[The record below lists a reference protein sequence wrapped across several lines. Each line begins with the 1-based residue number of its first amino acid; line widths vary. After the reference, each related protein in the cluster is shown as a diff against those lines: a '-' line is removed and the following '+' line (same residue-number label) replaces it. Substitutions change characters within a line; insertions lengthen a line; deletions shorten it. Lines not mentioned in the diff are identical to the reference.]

1 LTYWIDVLNQA
12 LIFGVFALS
21 LNLLMGY
28 AGQVSIA
35 HAAFGAVGGY
45 LAGYL
50 AQEHGWAFGP
60 ALALGVAAAL
70 VFGLIVSLPAL
81 WLAGEYLILL
91 TLSVQIITLV
101 VITSIAAFGGLT
113 GLSAIP
119 GISLF
124 GSVLLTPQDFLK
136 LLVPVLVL
144 VFLLMRRVAGSPAGR
159 VLRGIRE
166 DELATQSL
174 GKDVFAYKSQVF
186 ALTAGLAGL
195 AGVLLVYYN
204 GVVAPGMFGF
214 SVSMTI
220 IVMVIVGGS
229 ANLYGTLVGTALVV
243 ASGPFFQK
251 VIKLSIDKS
260 SLAQLLAY
268 GVALVAVLRWRPQG
282 LVPEGVTPGALVS
295 WLRRRGGA
303 ASRPPAREPAAQ
315 PGRLRIPPTARL
327 LEDGPVVA
335 LEAKGLSKSFGGIR
349 AVEGLDLSL
358 ERGQITGLIGPNGA
372 GKTTVFNLLTGAL
385 KPDHG
390 TVLLGGREIS
400 GLPPHRIARAG
411 MVRSFQDVRTFARL
425 SVLENVM
432 MGVSGQR
439 GERMSIVLSPV
450 PLRPGDRRT
459 RDRALEWLDF
469 VGLAERAN
477 EPAGSLAFGEQK
489 LVALARVL
497 ATDAE
502 VLLLD
507 EPASGIDKRWSDH
520 MIEHIARLP
529 EAGRTVC
536 IVEHNLNVVQRL
548 AQKICFMHE
557 GSVTAEGTMAE
568 LSGQERLQEAYFGS
582 MV

>member
-1 LTYWIDVLNQA
+1 LTYWIDVLDQA
-12 LIFGVFALS
+12 LIFAVFALS
-21 LNLLMGY
+21 LNLLMGF

-35 HAAFGAVGGY
+35 HGAFGAIGGY

-50 AQEHGWAFGP
+50 AQEHSWAFGP
-60 ALALGVAAAL
+60 ALAIGVSAAL
-70 VFGLIVSLPAL
+70 VLGLIVSLPAL
-81 WLAGEYLILL
+81 RLAGEYLILL
-91 TLSVQIITLV
+91 TLAVQIVTLV
-101 VITSIAAFGGLT
+101 VITSIAALGGLT
-113 GLSAIP
+113 GLSALP

-124 GSVLLTPQDFLK
+124 GSTLLTPQDFLK
-136 LLVPVLVL
+136 LLVPVALA
-144 VFLLMRRVAGSPAGR
+144 VFLLMRRIAGSPAGR

-166 DELATQSL
+166 DDLATQSL

-195 AGVLLVYYN
+195 GGVLLAYYN

-214 SVSMTI
+214 SVSMTV
-220 IVMVIVGGS
+220 IVMVILGGS
-229 ANLYGTLVGTALVV
+229 ANLYGTVVGTALVV

-251 VIKLSIDKS
+251 AIKLSVDKS
-260 SLAQLLAY
+260 SLAQLVAY
-268 GVALVAVLRWRPQG
+268 GVALVVVLRWRPQG
-282 LVPEGVTPGALVS
+282 VLPEGATPGAL
-295 WLRRRGGA
+295 LRRIRPGGGA
-303 ASRPPAREPAAQ
+303 RVREHRAGVVVPLAARELAGEPA
-315 PGRLRIPPTARL
+315 L
-327 LEDGPVVA
+327 A
-335 LEAKGLSKSFGGIR
+335 LETKALSKSFGGIR

-385 KPDHG
+385 KPDRG
-390 TVLLGGREIS
+390 TVLLGGRDIT

-425 SVLENVM
+425 TVLENVM

-439 GERMSIVLSPV
+439 GERMSVVLGPV

-459 RDRALEWLDF
+459 RDRALEWLEF
-469 VGLAERAN
+469 VGLAQRAD

-507 EPASGIDKRWSDH
+507 EPASGVDKRWSDR

-536 IVEHNLNVVQRL
+536 IVEHNLDVVQRL
-548 AQKICFMHE
+548 AHKICFMHE

-568 LSGQERLQEAYFGS
+568 LSGQERLQEAYFGP
-582 MV
+582 VG

>member
-1 LTYWIDVLNQA
+1 MTYWIDVLNQA

-21 LNLLMGY
+21 LNLLMGF

-60 ALALGVAAAL
+60 ALALGVTAAL
-70 VFGLIVSLPAL
+70 LFGLIVSLPAL
-81 WLAGEYLILL
+81 RLAGEYLILL

-101 VITSIAAFGGLT
+101 VITSISALGGLQ
-113 GLSAIP
+113 GLAAIP

-144 VFLLMRRVAGSPAGR
+144 VFLLMRRIAGSPAGR

-186 ALTAGLAGL
+186 AITAGLAGL
-195 AGVLLVYYN
+195 GGVLLVYYN

-251 VIKLSIDKS
+251 VIDLSLDKS

-268 GVALVAVLRWRPQG
+268 GVALVVVLRFRPQG
-282 LVPEGVTPGALVS
+282 LLPEGVTPGALAGRM
-295 WLRRRGGA
+295 RR
-303 ASRPPAREPAAQ
+303 RPPAAIAKRAERAVPRTAHAAGAVPA
-315 PGRLRIPPTARL
+315 RV
-327 LEDGPVVA
+327 LEVR
-335 LEAKGLSKSFGGIR
+335 GLTKSFGGIR
-349 AVEGLDLSL
+349 AVEGLDFSL

-385 KPDHG
+385 RPDHG
-390 TVLLGGREIS
+390 TVLLRGRDIT
-400 GLPPHRIARAG
+400 GLPPHKIARAG
-411 MVRSFQDVRTFARL
+411 MVRSFQDVRTFAQL
-425 SVLENVM
+425 SALENVM
-432 MGVSGQR
+432 MGVAGQR
-439 GERMSIVLSPV
+439 GERMSVVLTPV
-450 PLRPGDRRT
+450 PLGPSDRRT
-459 RDRALEWLDF
+459 RQRALEWLDF
-469 VGLAERAN
+469 VGLADRAH
-477 EPAGSLAFGEQK
+477 EPAGSMAFGEQK

-497 ATDAE
+497 ATEAE

-507 EPASGIDKRWSDH
+507 EPASGVDKRWSDH

-536 IVEHNLNVVQRL
+536 IVEHNLHVVQQL

>member
-21 LNLLMGY
+21 LNLLMGF

-35 HAAFGAVGGY
+35 HAAFGAIGGY

-60 ALALGVAAAL
+60 ALAVGVAGAF
-70 VFGLIVSLPAL
+70 VFGLLVSLPAL
-81 WLAGEYLILL
+81 RLAGEYLILL
-91 TLSVQIITLV
+91 TLAVQIITLV
-101 VITSIAAFGGLT
+101 VITSISALGGLQ
-113 GLSAIP
+113 GLAALP

-124 GSVLLTPQDFLK
+124 GKVLLTPQDFLK
-136 LLVPVLVL
+136 LLVPILVA

-195 AGVLLVYYN
+195 GGVLLVYYN

-214 SVSMTI
+214 GVSMTI
-220 IVMVIVGGS
+220 IVMVVVGGS

-251 VIKLSIDKS
+251 AIKLSTDKS

-282 LVPEGVTPGALVS
+282 ILPEAATPGALLRRVRPRS
-295 WLRRRGGA
+295 GAPTVERAERAIPLAARRRGGT
-303 ASRPPAREPAAQ
+303 PE
-315 PGRLRIPPTARL
+315 L
-327 LEDGPVVA
+327 A
-335 LEAKGLSKSFGGIR
+335 LEATGLSKSFGGIR
-349 AVEGLDLSL
+349 AVEGLDLRL

-385 KPDHG
+385 KPDRG
-390 TVLLGGREIS
+390 TVLLGGRDIT
-400 GLPPHRIARAG
+400 GLPPNRIARAG

-432 MGVSGQR
+432 MGVAGQR
-439 GERMSIVLSPV
+439 GERMSVVVTPM
-450 PLRPGDRRT
+450 PLGPGERRT
-459 RDRALEWLDF
+459 RMRALEWLDF
-469 VGLAERAN
+469 VGLADRAD

-507 EPASGIDKRWSDH
+507 EPASGVDKRWSDH
-520 MIEHIARLP
+520 MIDHIARLP
-529 EAGRTVC
+529 ESGLTVC
-536 IVEHNLNVVQRL
+536 IVEHNLSVVERL
-548 AQKICFMHE
+548 AHKICFMHE

-568 LSGQERLQEAYFGS
+568 LSRQERLQEAYFGS

>member
-1 LTYWIDVLNQA
+1 LTYWIDVLDQA
-12 LIFGVFALS
+12 LIFAVFALS
-21 LNLLMGY
+21 LNLLMGF

-35 HAAFGAVGGY
+35 HGAFGAIGGY

-50 AQEHGWAFGP
+50 AQEHSWAFGP
-60 ALALGVAAAL
+60 ALAIGVAAAL

-81 WLAGEYLILL
+81 RLAGEYLILL
-91 TLSVQIITLV
+91 TLAVQIITLV
-101 VITSIAAFGGLT
+101 VITSISALGGLT
-113 GLSAIP
+113 GLSALP

-124 GSVLLTPQDFLK
+124 GSTLLKPQDFLK
-136 LLVPVLVL
+136 LLVPVAVA
-144 VFLLMRRVAGSPAGR
+144 VFLLMRRIAGSPAGR
-159 VLRGIRE
+159 VLRGLRE
-166 DELATQSL
+166 DDLATQSL

-195 AGVLLVYYN
+195 GGVLLAYYN

-214 SVSMTI
+214 SVSMTV
-220 IVMVIVGGS
+220 IVMVILGGS
-229 ANLYGTLVGTALVV
+229 ANLYGTVVGTALVV

-251 VIKLSIDKS
+251 AIKLSVDKS
-260 SLAQLLAY
+260 SLAQLVAY
-268 GVALVAVLRWRPQG
+268 GVALVVVLRWRPQG
-282 LVPEGVTPGALVS
+282 VLPEGATPSALV
-295 WLRRRGGA
+295 RRIRPGRGARVTEPRGA
-303 ASRPPAREPAAQ
+303 RVVPLAAREMTGERA
-315 PGRLRIPPTARL
+315 L
-327 LEDGPVVA
+327 A
-335 LEAKGLSKSFGGIR
+335 LEAKALTKSFGGIR

-385 KPDHG
+385 KPDRG
-390 TVLLGGREIS
+390 TILLGGRDIT

-425 SVLENVM
+425 TVLENVM
-432 MGVSGQR
+432 MGVAGQR
-439 GERMSIVLSPV
+439 GERMSVVLSPL

-459 RDRALEWLDF
+459 RDRALQWLEF
-469 VGLAERAN
+469 VGLAQRAD

-507 EPASGIDKRWSDH
+507 EPASGIDKRWSDR

-529 EAGRTVC
+529 DAGRTVC
-536 IVEHNLNVVQRL
+536 IVEHNLDVVQRL
-548 AQKICFMHE
+548 AHKICFMHE

-568 LSGQERLQEAYFGS
+568 LSGQERLQEAYFGP
-582 MV
+582 VG

>member
-1 LTYWIDVLNQA
+1 
-12 LIFGVFALS
+12 
-21 LNLLMGY
+21 
-28 AGQVSIA
+28 
-35 HAAFGAVGGY
+35 
-45 LAGYL
+45 
-50 AQEHGWAFGP
+50 
-60 ALALGVAAAL
+60 
-70 VFGLIVSLPAL
+70 
-81 WLAGEYLILL
+81 
-91 TLSVQIITLV
+91 
-101 VITSIAAFGGLT
+101 
-113 GLSAIP
+113 
-119 GISLF
+119 
-124 GSVLLTPQDFLK
+124 
-136 LLVPVLVL
+136 
-144 VFLLMRRVAGSPAGR
+144 

-195 AGVLLVYYN
+195 GGVLLVYYN

-220 IVMVIVGGS
+220 IVMVILGGS
-229 ANLYGTLVGTALVV
+229 GNLYGTLIGTALVV

-251 VIKLSIDKS
+251 VIHLSIDKS

-268 GVALVAVLRWRPQG
+268 GVVLVVVLRWRPQG
-282 LVPEGVTPGALVS
+282 ILPEGVTPGALV
-295 WLRRRGGA
+295 RRGRA
-303 ASRPPAREPAAQ
+303 
-315 PGRLRIPPTARL
+315 PGRVSSERPAHAAKRGELATPRAARHL
-327 LEDGPVVA
+327 DGRATVV
-335 LEAKGLSKSFGGIR
+335 LQVRGLTKSFGGIR

-385 KPDHG
+385 RPDNG
-390 TVLLGGREIS
+390 TVLLGGRDIT
-400 GLPPHRIARAG
+400 GLPPHRITRAG
-411 MVRSFQDVRTFARL
+411 MVRSFQDVRTFPRL

-432 MGVSGQR
+432 MGVTGQR
-439 GERMSIVLSPV
+439 GERMSVVLSPV
-450 PLRPGDRRT
+450 PLGPGDRRT
-459 RDRALEWLDF
+459 RERALEWLDF
-469 VGLAERAN
+469 VGLAQRAH

-507 EPASGIDKRWSDH
+507 EPASGIDRRWSDH

-536 IVEHNLNVVQRL
+536 IVEHNLHVVQQL
-548 AQKICFMHE
+548 AHKICFMHE

-568 LSGQERLQEAYFGS
+568 LSQQERLQEAYFGS

>member
-1 LTYWIDVLNQA
+1 LTYWIDVLDQA
-12 LIFGVFALS
+12 LIFAVFALS
-21 LNLLMGY
+21 LNLLMGF

-35 HAAFGAVGGY
+35 HAAFGAIGGY

-50 AQEHGWAFGP
+50 AQEHAWAFGP
-60 ALALGVAAAL
+60 ALVVGVAAAL
-70 VFGLIVSLPAL
+70 VLGLIVSLPAL
-81 WLAGEYLILL
+81 RLAGEFLILL
-91 TLSVQIITLV
+91 TLAVQIITLV
-101 VITSIAAFGGLT
+101 VITSISALGGLT
-113 GLSAIP
+113 GLAALP

-124 GSVLLTPQDFLK
+124 GSTLLTPQDFLK
-136 LLVPVLVL
+136 LLGPVALA
-144 VFLLMRRVAGSPAGR
+144 VFLLMRRIAGSPAGR

-174 GKDVFAYKSQVF
+174 GKDVFAHKSQVF

-195 AGVLLVYYN
+195 GGVLLAYYN
-204 GVVAPGMFGF
+204 GVVSPGMFGV

-220 IVMVIVGGS
+220 IVMVILGGS
-229 ANLYGTLVGTALVV
+229 ANLYGTVIGTALVV

-251 VIKLSIDKS
+251 VIKLSVDKS

-268 GVALVAVLRWRPQG
+268 GLALVVVLRWRPQG
-282 LVPEGVTPGALVS
+282 VLPEGATPRAL
-295 WLRRRGGA
+295 LRRIRPGGGA
-303 ASRPPAREPAAQ
+303 GAAPKAERRAPAVALRSREVTRLPA
-315 PGRLRIPPTARL
+315 L
-327 LEDGPVVA
+327 A
-335 LEAKGLSKSFGGIR
+335 LEAKALSKSFGGIR

-358 ERGQITGLIGPNGA
+358 ERGRITGLIGPNGA

-385 KPDHG
+385 RPDHG
-390 TVLLGGREIS
+390 TVLLGGRDIT

-411 MVRSFQDVRTFARL
+411 MVRSFQDVRNFARL
-425 SVLENVM
+425 TVLENVM
-432 MGVSGQR
+432 MGVAGQR
-439 GERMSIVLSPV
+439 GERMSVVLSPM

-459 RDRALEWLDF
+459 RDRALEWLEF
-469 VGLAERAN
+469 VGLAQRAD

-507 EPASGIDKRWSDH
+507 EPASGVDKRWSDH

-548 AQKICFMHE
+548 AHKICFMHE
-557 GSVTAEGTMAE
+557 GSVTAEGTMTE
-568 LSGQERLQEAYFGS
+568 LSSQERLREAYFGP

>member
-1 LTYWIDVLNQA
+1 MTYWIDVLNQA

-21 LNLLMGY
+21 LNLLMGFT
-28 AGQVSIA
+28 GQVSIA
-35 HAAFGAVGGY
+35 HAAFGAIGGY

-60 ALALGVAAAL
+60 ALAVGVAGAF
-70 VFGLIVSLPAL
+70 VFGLLVSLPAL
-81 WLAGEYLILL
+81 RLAGEYLILL
-91 TLSVQIITLV
+91 TLAVQIITLV
-101 VITSIAAFGGLT
+101 VITSISALGGLQ
-113 GLSAIP
+113 GLAALP

-124 GSVLLTPQDFLK
+124 GKVLLTPQDFLK
-136 LLVPVLVL
+136 LLVPVLVA

-195 AGVLLVYYN
+195 GGVLLVYYN

-214 SVSMTI
+214 GVSMTI

-251 VIKLSIDKS
+251 AIKLSVDKS

-268 GVALVAVLRWRPQG
+268 GVALVVVLRWRPQG
-282 LVPEGVTPGALVS
+282 LLPEAATPGALLRRVRPRS
-295 WLRRRGGA
+295 AAPTTERAERAIPLDSRRRGGA
-303 ASRPPAREPAAQ
+303 PE
-315 PGRLRIPPTARL
+315 L
-327 LEDGPVVA
+327 A
-335 LEAKGLSKSFGGIR
+335 LEATGLTKSFGGIR
-349 AVEGLDLSL
+349 AVEGLDLRL

-385 KPDHG
+385 KPDRG
-390 TVLLGGREIS
+390 TVLLGGRDIT
-400 GLPPHRIARAG
+400 GLPPNRIARAG

-432 MGVSGQR
+432 MGVAGQR
-439 GERMSIVLSPV
+439 GERMSVVIT
-450 PLRPGDRRT
+450 PLPLGPGERRT
-459 RDRALEWLDF
+459 RARALEWLDF
-469 VGLAERAN
+469 VGLADRAD

-507 EPASGIDKRWSDH
+507 EPASGVDKRWSDH
-520 MIEHIARLP
+520 MIDHIARLP
-529 EAGRTVC
+529 EAGLTVC
-536 IVEHNLNVVQRL
+536 IVEHNLNVVERL

-557 GSVTAEGTMAE
+557 GLVTAEGTMAE
-568 LSGQERLQEAYFGS
+568 LSRQERLQEAYFGS

>member
-1 LTYWIDVLNQA
+1 LTYWIDVLDQA
-12 LIFGVFALS
+12 LIFAVFALS
-21 LNLLMGY
+21 LNLLMGF

-35 HAAFGAVGGY
+35 HAAFGAIGGY

-50 AQEHGWAFGP
+50 AQEHSWAFGP
-60 ALALGVAAAL
+60 ALVVGVTAAL

-81 WLAGEYLILL
+81 RLAGEFLILL
-91 TLSVQIITLV
+91 TLAVQIITLV
-101 VITSIAAFGGLT
+101 VITSISALGGLT
-113 GLSAIP
+113 GLSALP

-124 GSVLLTPQDFLK
+124 GSTLLTPQDFLK
-136 LLVPVLVL
+136 LLGPVALA
-144 VFLLMRRVAGSPAGR
+144 VFLLMKRIAGSPAGR

-174 GKDVFAYKSQVF
+174 GKDVFTYKSQVF

-195 AGVLLVYYN
+195 GGVLLAYYN
-204 GVVAPGMFGF
+204 GVVSPGMFGV

-220 IVMVIVGGS
+220 IVMVILGGS
-229 ANLYGTLVGTALVV
+229 ANLYGTVVGTALVV

-251 VIKLSIDKS
+251 VIKLSVDKS

-268 GVALVAVLRWRPQG
+268 GLALVAILRWRPQG
-282 LVPEGVTPGALVS
+282 VLPEGATPSALLRWV
-295 WLRRRGGA
+295 RRRGGA
-303 ASRPPAREPAAQ
+303 SGRGPGAAPAAQ
-315 PGRLRIPPTARL
+315 RDTPVVALGAR
-327 LEDGPVVA
+327 EVADVPAVA
-335 LEAKGLSKSFGGIR
+335 LEAKALTKSFGGIR
-349 AVEGLDLSL
+349 AVEGLDLRL
-358 ERGQITGLIGPNGA
+358 ERGRITGLIGPNGA

-390 TVLLGGREIS
+390 TVLLGGRDIT

-425 SVLENVM
+425 TVLENVM
-432 MGVSGQR
+432 MGVAGQR
-439 GERMSIVLSPV
+439 GERMSIVLSPL

-459 RDRALEWLDF
+459 RERALEWLEF
-469 VGLAERAN
+469 VGLAQRAD
-477 EPAGSLAFGEQK
+477 EPVGRLAFGEQK

-536 IVEHNLNVVQRL
+536 IVEHNLSVVQRL
-548 AQKICFMHE
+548 AHKICFMHE

-568 LSGQERLQEAYFGS
+568 LSRQERLQEAYFGP

>member
-1 LTYWIDVLNQA
+1 LTYWIDVLDQA
-12 LIFGVFALS
+12 LIFAVFALS
-21 LNLLMGY
+21 LNLLMGV

-35 HAAFGAVGGY
+35 HGAFGAIGGY

-50 AQEHGWAFGP
+50 AQEHSWAFGP
-60 ALALGVAAAL
+60 ALAIGVAAAL
-70 VFGLIVSLPAL
+70 VLGLIVSLPAL
-81 WLAGEYLILL
+81 RLAGEYLILL
-91 TLSVQIITLV
+91 TLAVQIITLV
-101 VITSIAAFGGLT
+101 VITSISALGGLT
-113 GLSAIP
+113 GLSALP

-124 GSVLLTPQDFLK
+124 GSMLLTPQDFLK
-136 LLVPVLVL
+136 LLVPVALA
-144 VFLLMRRVAGSPAGR
+144 VFLLMRRIAGSPAGR

-174 GKDVFAYKSQVF
+174 GKDVFAYKSLVF

-195 AGVLLVYYN
+195 GGVLLAYYN

-214 SVSMTI
+214 SVSMTV
-220 IVMVIVGGS
+220 IVMVILGGS
-229 ANLYGTLVGTALVV
+229 ANLYGTVVGTALVV

-251 VIKLSIDKS
+251 AIKLSVDKS
-260 SLAQLLAY
+260 SLAQLVAY
-268 GVALVAVLRWRPQG
+268 GVALVVALRWRPQG
-282 LVPEGVTPGALVS
+282 VLPEGSTPSALLRRIRPGGGARVREPTAQRGALVVPI
-295 WLRRRGGA
+295 A
-303 ASRPPAREPAAQ
+303 ARELTGD
-315 PGRLRIPPTARL
+315 PGL
-327 LEDGPVVA
+327 A
-335 LEAKGLSKSFGGIR
+335 LETKALTKSFGGIR
-349 AVEGLDLSL
+349 AVESLDLTL
-358 ERGQITGLIGPNGA
+358 ERGRITGLIGPNGA

-390 TVLLGGREIS
+390 TVLLGGRDIT

-425 SVLENVM
+425 TVLENVM
-432 MGVSGQR
+432 MAVAGQH
-439 GERMSIVLSPV
+439 GERMSVVLSPL

-459 RDRALEWLDF
+459 RDRALEWLEF
-469 VGLAERAN
+469 VGLAQRADQ
-477 EPAGSLAFGEQK
+477 PAGSLAFGEQK

-536 IVEHNLNVVQRL
+536 IVEHNLDVVQRL
-548 AQKICFMHE
+548 AHKICFMHE

-568 LSGQERLQEAYFGS
+568 LSGQERLQEAYFGP
-582 MV
+582 VG

>member
-1 LTYWIDVLNQA
+1 LTYWIDVLDQA
-12 LIFGVFALS
+12 LIFAVFALS
-21 LNLLMGY
+21 LNLLMGF

-35 HAAFGAVGGY
+35 HAAFGAIGGY

-50 AQEHGWAFGP
+50 AQEHAWAFGP
-60 ALALGVAAAL
+60 ALVVGVAAAL

-81 WLAGEYLILL
+81 RLAGEFLILL
-91 TLSVQIITLV
+91 TLAVQIITLV
-101 VITSIAAFGGLT
+101 VITSISALGGLT
-113 GLSAIP
+113 GLSALP

-124 GSVLLTPQDFLK
+124 GSTLLTPQDFLK
-136 LLVPVLVL
+136 LLGPVALA
-144 VFLLMRRVAGSPAGR
+144 VFLLMKRIAGSPAGR

-174 GKDVFAYKSQVF
+174 GKDVFTYKSQVF

-195 AGVLLVYYN
+195 GGVLLAYYN
-204 GVVAPGMFGF
+204 GVVSPGMFGV

-220 IVMVIVGGS
+220 IVMVILGGS
-229 ANLYGTLVGTALVV
+229 ANLYGTVVGTALVV

-251 VIKLSIDKS
+251 AIKLSVDKS

-268 GVALVAVLRWRPQG
+268 GLALVAVLRWRPQG
-282 LVPEGVTPGALVS
+282 VLPEGATPSALLRLV
-295 WLRRRGGA
+295 RRRASAAPTAQRGA
-303 ASRPPAREPAAQ
+303 AVVALRGREVIDVPA
-315 PGRLRIPPTARL
+315 
-327 LEDGPVVA
+327 VA
-335 LEAKGLSKSFGGIR
+335 LEARALSKSFGGIR

-358 ERGQITGLIGPNGA
+358 ERGRITGLIGPNGA

-390 TVLLGGREIS
+390 TVLLGGRDIT

-425 SVLENVM
+425 TVLENVM
-432 MGVSGQR
+432 MGVAGQR
-439 GERMSIVLSPV
+439 GERMSVVLGPL

-459 RDRALEWLDF
+459 RERALEWLEF
-469 VGLAERAN
+469 VGLAQRAD
-477 EPAGSLAFGEQK
+477 EAAGRLAFGEQK

-536 IVEHNLNVVQRL
+536 IVEHNLSVVQRL
-548 AQKICFMHE
+548 AHKICFMHE

-568 LSGQERLQEAYFGS
+568 LSRQERLQEAYFGP

>member
-1 LTYWIDVLNQA
+1 V
-12 LIFGVFALS
+12 
-21 LNLLMGY
+21 
-28 AGQVSIA
+28 
-35 HAAFGAVGGY
+35 
-45 LAGYL
+45 
-50 AQEHGWAFGP
+50 
-60 ALALGVAAAL
+60 ALA
-70 VFGLIVSLPAL
+70 
-81 WLAGEYLILL
+81 
-91 TLSVQIITLV
+91 
-101 VITSIAAFGGLT
+101 
-113 GLSAIP
+113 
-119 GISLF
+119 
-124 GSVLLTPQDFLK
+124 
-136 LLVPVLVL
+136 
-144 VFLLMRRVAGSPAGR
+144 VFLLMSRIAGSPVGR

-195 AGVLLVYYN
+195 GGVLLAYYN

-214 SVSMTI
+214 SVSMTV
-220 IVMVIVGGS
+220 IVMVVLGGS

-251 VIKLSIDKS
+251 VIKLSVDKA

-282 LVPEGVTPGALVS
+282 ILPEGATPSAL
-295 WLRRRGGA
+295 LRRRARATAQHGGLVIPLA
-303 ASRPPAREPAAQ
+303 APERNGEPV
-315 PGRLRIPPTARL
+315 P
-327 LEDGPVVA
+327 A
-335 LEAKGLSKSFGGIR
+335 LEAKALAKSFGGIR

-358 ERGQITGLIGPNGA
+358 ERGAITGLIGPNGA

-390 TVLLGGREIS
+390 TVLLGGRDIT

-411 MVRSFQDVRTFARL
+411 MVRSFQDVRILARL
-425 SVLENVM
+425 TVLENVM
-432 MGVSGQR
+432 MGVAGQR
-439 GERMSIVLSPV
+439 GERMSVVLAPL

-459 RDRALEWLDF
+459 RERALEWLEF
-469 VGLAERAN
+469 VGLARRAD

-548 AQKICFMHE
+548 AHRICFMHE

-568 LSGQERLQEAYFGS
+568 LSSQERLQEAYFGP

>member
-1 LTYWIDVLNQA
+1 LTYWIDILDQA
-12 LIFGVFALS
+12 LIFAVFALS
-21 LNLLMGY
+21 LNLLMGF

-35 HAAFGAVGGY
+35 HAAFGAIGGY

-50 AQEHGWAFGP
+50 GQEHAWAFGP
-60 ALALGVAAAL
+60 ALAVGVAAAL

-81 WLAGEYLILL
+81 RLAGEYLILL

-101 VITSIAAFGGLT
+101 VITSISALGGLT
-113 GLSAIP
+113 GLSALP
-119 GISLF
+119 GISLL
-124 GSVLLTPQDFLK
+124 GSTLLTPQDFLK
-136 LLVPVLVL
+136 LLVPVALA
-144 VFLLMRRVAGSPAGR
+144 VFLLMRRIAGSPAGR

-195 AGVLLVYYN
+195 GGVLLAYYN

-214 SVSMTI
+214 SVSMTV
-220 IVMVIVGGS
+220 IVMVILGGS
-229 ANLYGTLVGTALVV
+229 ANLYGTLFGTALVV

-251 VIKLSIDKS
+251 VIKLSVDRS

-282 LVPEGVTPGALVS
+282 ILPEGATPSAL
-295 WLRRRGGA
+295 LRRVRPGGRVGPRA
-303 ASRPPAREPAAQ
+303 APTAQDGAQVVPLAARKRSGEPA
-315 PGRLRIPPTARL
+315 L
-327 LEDGPVVA
+327 A
-335 LEAKGLSKSFGGIR
+335 LEATALTKRFGGIR

-358 ERGQITGLIGPNGA
+358 ERGRITGLIGPNGA

-385 KPDHG
+385 KPDDG
-390 TVLLGGREIS
+390 SILLGGRDIT

-411 MVRSFQDVRTFARL
+411 MVRSFQDVRTFPRL
-425 SVLENVM
+425 TVLENVM
-432 MGVSGQR
+432 MGVAGQR
-439 GERMSIVLSPV
+439 GERMSVVLSPL
-450 PLRPGDRRT
+450 PLGPGDRRT
-459 RDRALEWLDF
+459 RDRALEWLEF
-469 VGLAERAN
+469 VGLGQRAD

-497 ATDAE
+497 ATEAE

-536 IVEHNLNVVQRL
+536 IVEHNLDVVQRL
-548 AQKICFMHE
+548 AHKICFMHE

-568 LSGQERLQEAYFGS
+568 LSRQERLQEAYFGP

>member
-1 LTYWIDVLNQA
+1 LTYWIDVLDQA
-12 LIFGVFALS
+12 LIFAVFALS
-21 LNLLMGY
+21 LNLLMGF

-35 HAAFGAVGGY
+35 HGAFGAIGGY

-50 AQEHGWAFGP
+50 AQEHAWAFGP
-60 ALALGVAAAL
+60 ALAVGVIAAL
-70 VFGLIVSLPAL
+70 VLGLIVSLPAL
-81 WLAGEYLILL
+81 RLSGEYLILL
-91 TLSVQIITLV
+91 TLAVQIITLV
-101 VITSIAAFGGLT
+101 VITSISALGGLT
-113 GLSAIP
+113 GLSALP
-119 GISLF
+119 GITLF
-124 GSVLLTPQDFLK
+124 GSTLLTPQDFLK
-136 LLVPVLVL
+136 LLVPVALA
-144 VFLLMRRVAGSPAGR
+144 VFLLMRRIAGSPAGR

-195 AGVLLVYYN
+195 GGVLLAYYN

-220 IVMVIVGGS
+220 IVMVILGGS
-229 ANLYGTLVGTALVV
+229 ANLYGTIIGTALVV

-251 VIKLSIDKS
+251 AIKLSVDKS

-268 GVALVAVLRWRPQG
+268 GVALVVVLRWRPQG
-282 LVPEGVTPGALVS
+282 VLPEGATPSAL
-295 WLRRRGGA
+295 LRRVRPGSHSRAPEVRDSAMAVSFA
-303 ASRPPAREPAAQ
+303 ARALPDEPA
-315 PGRLRIPPTARL
+315 L
-327 LEDGPVVA
+327 A
-335 LEAKGLSKSFGGIR
+335 LEVRALSKSFGGIR

-385 KPDHG
+385 KPDRG
-390 TVLLGGREIS
+390 IVLLDGRDIT

-411 MVRSFQDVRTFARL
+411 MVRSFQDVRTFPRL
-425 SVLENVM
+425 TVMENVM
-432 MGVSGQR
+432 MGVAGQR
-439 GERMSIVLSPV
+439 GERMSVVLAPL
-450 PLRPGDRRT
+450 PLRAGDRRT
-459 RDRALEWLDF
+459 RDRALQWLDF
-469 VGLAERAN
+469 VGLAQRAD

-536 IVEHNLNVVQRL
+536 IVEHNLDVVQRL
-548 AQKICFMHE
+548 AHKICFMHE

-568 LSGQERLQEAYFGS
+568 LSRQERLQEAYFGP
-582 MV
+582 VA

>member
-1 LTYWIDVLNQA
+1 MTYWIDVLDQA
-12 LIFGVFALS
+12 LIFAVFALS
-21 LNLLMGY
+21 LNLLMGF

-35 HAAFGAVGGY
+35 HGAFGAIGGY

-50 AQEHGWAFGP
+50 AQEHSWAFGP
-60 ALALGVAAAL
+60 ALAIWVTAAL
-70 VFGLIVSLPAL
+70 VLGLIVSLPAL
-81 WLAGEYLILL
+81 RLAGEYLILL
-91 TLSVQIITLV
+91 TLAVQIVTLV
-101 VITSIAAFGGLT
+101 VITSISALGGLT
-113 GLSAIP
+113 GLSALP

-124 GSVLLTPQDFLK
+124 GSTLLTPQDFLK
-136 LLVPVLVL
+136 LLVPVTLA
-144 VFLLMRRVAGSPAGR
+144 VFLLMRRIAGSPAGR

-166 DELATQSL
+166 DDLATQSL

-195 AGVLLVYYN
+195 GGVLLAYYN

-214 SVSMTI
+214 SVSMTV
-220 IVMVIVGGS
+220 IVMVILGGS
-229 ANLYGTLVGTALVV
+229 ANLYGTIVGTALVV

-251 VIKLSIDKS
+251 AIKLSVDKS

-268 GVALVAVLRWRPQG
+268 GLALVVVLRWRPEG
-282 LVPEGVTPGALVS
+282 VLPEGATPGAL
-295 WLRRRGGA
+295 LRRVRPRRGAGPGA
-303 ASRPPAREPAAQ
+303 ERTAQRGALVVPPAAREQNGEPE
-315 PGRLRIPPTARL
+315 L
-327 LEDGPVVA
+327 A
-335 LEAKGLSKSFGGIR
+335 LEARALTRSFGGIR

-385 KPDHG
+385 KPDRG
-390 TVLLGGREIS
+390 TVLLGGRDIT

-425 SVLENVM
+425 TVLENVM
-432 MGVSGQR
+432 MGVAGQR
-439 GERMSIVLSPV
+439 GERMSVVLSPL
-450 PLRPGDRRT
+450 PLRPGDRGT
-459 RDRALEWLDF
+459 RDRALECLEF
-469 VGLAERAN
+469 VGLAHRAD

-536 IVEHNLNVVQRL
+536 IVEHNLDVVQRL
-548 AQKICFMHE
+548 AHKICFMHE

-568 LSGQERLQEAYFGS
+568 LSRQERLQEAYFGP
-582 MV
+582 VV

>member
-1 LTYWIDVLNQA
+1 LTYWIDVLDQA
-12 LIFGVFALS
+12 LIFAVFALS
-21 LNLLMGY
+21 LNLLMGF
-28 AGQVSIA
+28 AGQISIA
-35 HAAFGAVGGY
+35 HGAFGAIGGY
-45 LAGYL
+45 TAGYL
-50 AQEHGWAFGP
+50 AQEHAWAFGP
-60 ALALGVAAAL
+60 AVAVGVAAAL
-70 VFGLIVSLPAL
+70 VLGLIVSLPAL
-81 WLAGEYLILL
+81 RLSGEYLILL

-101 VITSIAAFGGLT
+101 VITSISALGGLT
-113 GLSAIP
+113 GLSALP

-124 GSVLLTPQDFLK
+124 GSTLLTPQDFLK
-136 LLVPVLVL
+136 LLVPVALA
-144 VFLLMRRVAGSPAGR
+144 VFLLMRRIAGSPAGR

-195 AGVLLVYYN
+195 GGVLLAYYN

-251 VIKLSIDKS
+251 AIKLSVDKA
-260 SLAQLLAY
+260 SLAQLVAY

-282 LVPEGVTPGALVS
+282 VLPEGATPGAL
-295 WLRRRGGA
+295 WARLR
-303 ASRPPAREPAAQ
+303 PAAGALDARAQ
-315 PGRLRIPPTARL
+315 PAAPRGAQ
-327 LEDGPVVA
+327 EVPVVVVPAEPVGDPAPA
-335 LEAKGLSKSFGGIR
+335 LEVRALTKSFGGIR
-349 AVEGLDLSL
+349 AVEGLDLTL
-358 ERGQITGLIGPNGA
+358 ERGRITGLIGPNGA

-385 KPDHG
+385 KPDRG
-390 TVLLGGREIS
+390 TVLLDGRDIT

-411 MVRSFQDVRTFARL
+411 MVRSFQDTRTFGRL
-425 SVLENVM
+425 TVLENVM
-432 MGVSGQR
+432 MGVAGQR
-439 GERMSIVLSPV
+439 GERMGVVLSPV

-459 RDRALEWLDF
+459 RERALQWLEF
-469 VGLAERAN
+469 VGLAQRAGQ
-477 EPAGSLAFGEQK
+477 PAGSLAFGEQK

-497 ATDAE
+497 ATEAE

-536 IVEHNLNVVQRL
+536 IVEHNLDVVQRL
-548 AQKICFMHE
+548 AHRICFMHE

-568 LSGQERLQEAYFGS
+568 LARQERLQEAYFGP

>member
-21 LNLLMGY
+21 LNLLMGF

-45 LAGYL
+45 VAGYL

-60 ALALGVAAAL
+60 ALALGVTAAL
-70 VFGLIVSLPAL
+70 VFGLVVSLPAL
-81 WLAGEYLILL
+81 RLAGEYLILL

-101 VITSIAAFGGLT
+101 VITSISALGGLT
-113 GLSAIP
+113 GLSALP

-136 LLVPVLVL
+136 LLVPILVL
-144 VFLLMRRVAGSPAGR
+144 VFLLMRRIAGSPVGR

-204 GVVAPGMFGF
+204 GVAAPGMFGF

-220 IVMVIVGGS
+220 IVMVILGGS
-229 ANLYGTLVGTALVV
+229 GNLYGTLIGTALVV

-260 SLAQLLAY
+260 SLAQLVAY
-268 GVALVAVLRWRPQG
+268 GLALVAVLRWRPQG
-282 LVPEGVTPGALVS
+282 ILPEGMTPGALLGWV
-295 WLRRRGGA
+295 RRRDGA
-303 ASRPPAREPAAQ
+303 VSGRPSTEPAA
-315 PGRLRIPPTARL
+315 GRGEVRVPLTARRL
-327 LEDGPVVA
+327 DGGPALA
-335 LEAKGLSKSFGGIR
+335 LEVRSLSKSFGGIR

-385 KPDHG
+385 RPDAG
-390 TVLLGGREIS
+390 TVLLGGRDIT

-411 MVRSFQDVRTFARL
+411 MVRSFQDVRTFARVG
-425 SVLENVM
+425 VLENVM
-432 MGVSGQR
+432 MGVAGQS
-439 GERMSIVLSPV
+439 GERMRTVLSPV
-450 PLRPGDRRT
+450 PLGPGDRRT
-459 RDRALEWLDF
+459 RERALEWLDF
-469 VGLAERAN
+469 VGLADRAG

-557 GSVTAEGTMAE
+557 GSVTAEGTMDE
-568 LSGQERLQEAYFGS
+568 LSRQERLQEAYFGS

>member
-1 LTYWIDVLNQA
+1 LTYWIDVLDQA
-12 LIFGVFALS
+12 LIFAVFALS
-21 LNLLMGY
+21 LNLLMGF

-35 HAAFGAVGGY
+35 HAAFGAIGGY
-45 LAGYL
+45 SAGYL
-50 AQEHGWAFGP
+50 AQEHAWAFGP
-60 ALALGVAAAL
+60 ALAVGVAAAL

-81 WLAGEYLILL
+81 RLAGEYLILL
-91 TLSVQIITLV
+91 TLAVQIITLV
-101 VITSIAAFGGLT
+101 VITSISALGGLT
-113 GLSAIP
+113 GLSALP
-119 GISLF
+119 GVSLF
-124 GSVLLTPQDFLK
+124 GSTLLTPQDFLK
-136 LLVPVLVL
+136 VLVPVALA
-144 VFLLMRRVAGSPAGR
+144 VFVLMRRIAGSPAGR

-174 GKDVFAYKSQVF
+174 GKDVFAHKSQVF

-195 AGVLLVYYN
+195 GGVLLAYYN

-214 SVSMTI
+214 SVSMTV
-220 IVMVIVGGS
+220 IVMVVLGGS
-229 ANLYGTLVGTALVV
+229 ANLYGTLLGTALVV

-251 VIKLSIDKS
+251 VIKLSVDKS

-268 GVALVAVLRWRPQG
+268 GVALVALLRWRPEG
-282 LVPEGVTPGALVS
+282 ILPEGATPSAL
-295 WLRRRGGA
+295 WRRLRPASGPTGQGRRAEAPPGPLVV
-303 ASRPPAREPAAQ
+303 PPAAPERNGEPA
-315 PGRLRIPPTARL
+315 L
-327 LEDGPVVA
+327 A
-335 LEAKGLSKSFGGIR
+335 LEAKALAKSFGGIR

-358 ERGQITGLIGPNGA
+358 ERGLITGLIGPNGA

-390 TVLLGGREIS
+390 TVLLGGRDIT

-425 SVLENVM
+425 TVLENVM
-432 MGVSGQR
+432 MGVAGQR
-439 GERMSIVLSPV
+439 GERMSVVLSPL

-459 RDRALEWLDF
+459 RARALEWLEF
-469 VGLAERAN
+469 VGLADRAD

-497 ATDAE
+497 ATDAD

-548 AQKICFMHE
+548 AHKICFMHE

-568 LSGQERLQEAYFGS
+568 LSRQERLQEAYFGP

>member
-1 LTYWIDVLNQA
+1 LTYWIDVLDQA
-12 LIFGVFALS
+12 LIFAVFALS
-21 LNLLMGY
+21 LNLLMGF

-35 HAAFGAVGGY
+35 HGAFGAIGGY

-50 AQEHGWAFGP
+50 AQEHSWAFGP
-60 ALALGVAAAL
+60 ALAIGVTAAL
-70 VFGLIVSLPAL
+70 VLGLIVSLPAL
-81 WLAGEYLILL
+81 RLAGEYLILL
-91 TLSVQIITLV
+91 TLAVQIITLV
-101 VITSIAAFGGLT
+101 VITSISALGGLT
-113 GLSAIP
+113 GLSALP

-124 GSVLLTPQDFLK
+124 GSTLLTPQDFLE
-136 LLVPVLVL
+136 LLAPVALA
-144 VFLLMRRVAGSPAGR
+144 VFLLMRRIARSPAGR

-166 DELATQSL
+166 DDLATQSL

-195 AGVLLVYYN
+195 GGVLLAYYN

-214 SVSMTI
+214 SVSMTV
-220 IVMVIVGGS
+220 IVMVILGGS
-229 ANLYGTLVGTALVV
+229 ANLYGTVVGTALVV

-251 VIKLSIDKS
+251 AIKLSVDKS
-260 SLAQLLAY
+260 SLAQLVAY

-282 LVPEGVTPGALVS
+282 ILPEGATPGAL
-295 WLRRRGGA
+295 LRRIRPRGGA
-303 ASRPPAREPAAQ
+303 PVRESHGAR
-315 PGRLRIPPTARL
+315 
-327 LEDGPVVA
+327 VVA
-335 LEAKGLSKSFGGIR
+335 LAARELTGEPTLALQTKALTKSFGGIR

-385 KPDHG
+385 KPDRG
-390 TVLLGGREIS
+390 TVLLGGHDIT

-425 SVLENVM
+425 TVLENVM
-432 MGVSGQR
+432 MGVAGQR
-439 GERMSIVLSPV
+439 GERMSVVLG
-450 PLRPGDRRT
+450 PLPLGPGDRRT
-459 RDRALEWLDF
+459 RDRALEWLEF
-469 VGLAERAN
+469 VGLAQRAD

-507 EPASGIDKRWSDH
+507 EPASGIDRRWSDH

-536 IVEHNLNVVQRL
+536 IVEHNLDVVQRL
-548 AQKICFMHE
+548 AHKICFMHE

-568 LSGQERLQEAYFGS
+568 LSGQERLQEAYFGP
-582 MV
+582 VG

>member
-1 LTYWIDVLNQA
+1 LTYWIDVLDQA

-60 ALALGVAAAL
+60 ALALGVTAAL
-70 VFGLIVSLPAL
+70 LFGLVVSLPAL
-81 WLAGEYLILL
+81 RLAGEYLILL

-101 VITSIAAFGGLT
+101 VITSISALGGLT
-113 GLSAIP
+113 GLSALP

-144 VFLLMRRVAGSPAGR
+144 VFLLMRRIAGSPAGR

-186 ALTAGLAGL
+186 GLTAGLAGL
-195 AGVLLVYYN
+195 GGVLLVYYN

-220 IVMVIVGGS
+220 IVMVVIGGS
-229 ANLYGTLVGTALVV
+229 GNLYGTLVGTALVV

-251 VIKLSIDKS
+251 VIKLSVDKA

-282 LVPEGVTPGALVS
+282 LLPEGATPGALI
-295 WLRRRGGA
+295 
-303 ASRPPAREPAAQ
+303 
-315 PGRLRIPPTARL
+315 GRLRRAAPAATARRDEVAIPATARHL
-327 LEDGPVVA
+327 DGSATVA
-335 LEAKGLSKSFGGIR
+335 LEVRRLTKSFGGIR

-385 KPDHG
+385 RPDHG
-390 TVLLGGREIS
+390 TVLLGGRDIT

-432 MGVSGQR
+432 MGVAGQR

-450 PLRPGDRRT
+450 PLGPGDRRT

-469 VGLAERAN
+469 VGLAQRAH

-536 IVEHNLNVVQRL
+536 IVEHNLDVVQRL

-568 LSGQERLQEAYFGS
+568 LSQQERLQEAYFGS

>member
-1 LTYWIDVLNQA
+1 MTYWIDVLDQA
-12 LIFGVFALS
+12 LIFAVFALS
-21 LNLLMGY
+21 LNLLMGF

-35 HAAFGAVGGY
+35 HAAFGAIGGY
-45 LAGYL
+45 AAGYL
-50 AQEHGWAFGP
+50 GQEHAWAFGP
-60 ALALGVAAAL
+60 ALAVGVAAAL

-81 WLAGEYLILL
+81 RLSGEYLILL

-101 VITSIAAFGGLT
+101 VITSISALGGLT
-113 GLSAIP
+113 GLSALP

-124 GSVLLTPQDFLK
+124 GSTLLTPQDFLK
-136 LLVPVLVL
+136 LLVPVALA
-144 VFLLMRRVAGSPAGR
+144 VFLLMSRIAGSPAGR

-195 AGVLLVYYN
+195 GGVLLAYYN

-214 SVSMTI
+214 SVSMTM

-229 ANLYGTLVGTALVV
+229 ANLYGTLLGTALVV

-251 VIKLSIDKS
+251 VIKLSVDKS

-282 LVPEGVTPGALVS
+282 ILPESATPSALFRRDRRPTARHGGLEVPLA
-295 WLRRRGGA
+295 
-303 ASRPPAREPAAQ
+303 AREPPEAAA
-315 PGRLRIPPTARL
+315 P
-327 LEDGPVVA
+327 A
-335 LEAKGLSKSFGGIR
+335 LEAHGLAKSFGGIR

-385 KPDHG
+385 RPDRG
-390 TVLLGGREIS
+390 TVLLGGLDIT

-425 SVLENVM
+425 TVLENVM
-432 MGVSGQR
+432 MGVAGQR
-439 GERMSIVLSPV
+439 GERMSVVLGPV

-459 RDRALEWLDF
+459 RDRALEWLEF
-469 VGLAERAN
+469 VGLAQRAD

-497 ATDAE
+497 ATEAE

-536 IVEHNLNVVQRL
+536 IVEHNLDVVQRL
-548 AQKICFMHE
+548 AHKICFMHE

-568 LSGQERLQEAYFGS
+568 LSSQERLQEAYFGP